1 MNSPTFD
8 SKLLFNSFSL
18 QILILGL
25 VTDMTFWGDVIVT
38 PLEAAY
44 VDKVMEPMY
53 EDEISGEKSDEARTD
68 SMDTQI

>member
-1 MNSPTFD
+1 MKF
-8 SKLLFNSFSL
+8 
-18 QILILGL
+18 LGL

-53 EDEISGEKSDEARTD
+53 EDEIYAEKSDETISD
-68 SMDTQI
+68 SMDT

>member
-1 MNSPTFD
+1 M
-8 SKLLFNSFSL
+8 